1 MFWLIILGLYLLFI
15 GCSFC
20 ACAVTYFV
28 LIDNASFVL
37 NSWINFMLFIYFKS
51 KLFVH
56 FQNCLGI
63 IYTAYVDK
71 LPVELETLVGN
82 IIGCVQAPPIGGP
95 QVRFSIGA
103 GDRQALQP
111 ALCNTLP
118 VTKVAVALL
127 FQQIGKNSVL
137 ILIFLL
143 NKD

>member
-1 MFWLIILGLYLLFI
+1 
-15 GCSFC
+15 
-20 ACAVTYFV
+20 
-28 LIDNASFVL
+28 
-37 NSWINFMLFIYFKS
+37 MLFIYFKS

>member
-1 MFWLIILGLYLLFI
+1 
-15 GCSFC
+15 
-20 ACAVTYFV
+20 
-28 LIDNASFVL
+28 
-37 NSWINFMLFIYFKS
+37 MLFIYFKS

-137 ILIFLL
+137 ILIFLCPL
-143 NKD
+143 KVAAYRVALVRTSRRLFPI